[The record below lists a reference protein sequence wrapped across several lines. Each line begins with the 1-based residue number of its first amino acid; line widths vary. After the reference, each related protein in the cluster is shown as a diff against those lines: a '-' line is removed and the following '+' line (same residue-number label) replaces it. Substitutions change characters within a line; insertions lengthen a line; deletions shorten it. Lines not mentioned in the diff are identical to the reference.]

1 MKTLLT
7 LLTCLFILSP
17 NVVMSEK
24 ISGTFNCK
32 IKDITISEIDEG
44 KPKTYKG
51 TKGGAKIGGSMQFA
65 YTFDPPDYFKF
76 ERTDVELG
84 HHESFSNQIRFKP
97 KGSEYKKIF
106 PGVYLTEDSKG
117 SLSSESLSIEG
128 IVSRELGMTRYYK
141 NDWQGLLVNI
151 RVQMVS
157 VYSLDCRNTA
167 DSLEK
172 ILRQLKQQ
180 KY

>member
-17 NVVMSEK
+17 TVVMSEK

-32 IKDITISEIDEG
+32 IKDITISAIDEG
-44 KPKTYKG
+44 KPQTYKG

-65 YTFDPPDYFKF
+65 YTLAPPDYFRF
-76 ERTDVELG
+76 ERTDIELG
-84 HHESFSNQIRFKP
+84 HHESFAIYSNFKP
-97 KGSEYKKIF
+97 KDSEDEKIF
-106 PGVYLTEDSKG
+106 PGVYLMARSKG
-117 SLSSESLSIEG
+117 SLSSEELSLEG
-128 IVSRELGMTRYYK
+128 IAGRELIMTRYYK
-141 NDWQGLLVNI
+141 NDWQGLLV
-151 RVQMVS
+151 RMSTQTVS